1 VGLSECLAFAISGPS
16 LAAGKRGEQTVTEPS
31 KTSASS
37 TTTETATDALNDTD
51 CARQGVSLIRRL
63 AGMNL
68 GLTALQPLSAGLFLS
83 GYERAVTVHAV
94 VAQALAVGA
103 LIQAVTAVVL
113 WRWRR
118 VPAWIA
124 RFSIGLFIIV
134 FLQVGLGYRKTYW
147 LHVPI
152 GVGILGL
159 ITRQAARLDTLRR
172 TTGGRS

>member
-1 VGLSECLAFAISGPS
+1 
-16 LAAGKRGEQTVTEPS
+16 
-31 KTSASS
+31 
-37 TTTETATDALNDTD
+37 
-51 CARQGVSLIRRL
+51 
-63 AGMNL
+63 
-68 GLTALQPLSAGLFLS
+68 
-83 GYERAVTVHAV
+83 
-94 VAQALAVGA
+94 VGA

-159 ITRQAARLDTLRR
+159 IARQAARLDTLRR

>member
-1 VGLSECLAFAISGPS
+1 M
-16 LAAGKRGEQTVTEPS
+16 TEPG
-31 KTSASS
+31 KTSALS
-37 TTTETATDALNDTD
+37 TATDALKETTD
-51 CARQGVSLIRRL
+51 STKQGVSLIRWL
-63 AGMNL
+63 LGINL
-68 GLTALQPLSAGLFLS
+68 GLAALQPLSAGLFLS

-124 RFSIGLFIIV
+124 GFSIGLFIIV

-152 GVGILGL
+152 GVGILSL
-159 ITRQAARLDTLRR
+159 LTRQAARLDTLRR
-172 TTGGRS
+172 TSGGQS